1 VRPRTAVFWIR
12 HGCCSRKPTAVMVT
26 CTRSEQYKSQAS
38 GSVNIPVGSSESVG
52 YAKRGGVGRERG
64 EREGREVRRDK

>member
-1 VRPRTAVFWIR
+1 
-12 HGCCSRKPTAVMVT
+12 MVT